1 METVSQ
7 FFSDVTICPACGEI
21 LEAVAAESDTKALT
35 VHGECGECN
44 SKWAFKL
51 TTSEE

>member
-7 FFSDVTICPACGEI
+7 FFSDVTTCPECGNV
-21 LEAVAAESDTKALT
+21 LEAVGAENDMKALT
-35 VHGECGECN
+35 VHGECAECE

-51 TTSEE
+51 TISEE